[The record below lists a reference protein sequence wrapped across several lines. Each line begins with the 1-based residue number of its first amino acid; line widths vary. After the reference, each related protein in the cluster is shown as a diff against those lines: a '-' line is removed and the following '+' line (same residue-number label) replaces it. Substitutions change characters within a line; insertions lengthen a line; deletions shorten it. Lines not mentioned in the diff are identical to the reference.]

1 MPHKWHKQNT
11 KFPSDGNCVFTP
23 RGEAFQSII
32 WQWSLVTPYP
42 HEKTR
47 LRKNWA
53 ENREQIFVAAPMAV
67 DDILKWPIQNDFK
80 KKIILRPE
88 TLKTGAANIFQAMPT
103 STSRAVPQPRR
114 AAPPS
119 STPQSEASTPLPRPL
134 FLHTLQYFLSRNP
147 SRLWLSDHR
156 DFRAIELLSPNPHP
170 YPSVTPDPLLQPAL
184 TVQIMFQI
192 HPRSHLEA
200 KQSNFRSAPEVTER
214 NGRRSGLPPASG
226 SPSALKGNF
235 RPHEVNFRSEY
246 STRRIAS
253 SWRRHSS
260 LAGRPSAGPAAA
272 LAEGAIL
279 RPRSNFRSLQ
289 EGDVRA
295 KRLVSLGF

>member
-1 MPHKWHKQNT
+1 
-11 KFPSDGNCVFTP
+11 
-23 RGEAFQSII
+23 
-32 WQWSLVTPYP
+32 
-42 HEKTR
+42 
-47 LRKNWA
+47 
-53 ENREQIFVAAPMAV
+53 
-67 DDILKWPIQNDFK
+67 
-80 KKIILRPE
+80 
-88 TLKTGAANIFQAMPT
+88 MPT
-103 STSRAVPQPRR
+103 SISRAVPQPSR
-114 AAPPS
+114 ATPPS

-156 DFRAIELLSPNPHP
+156 VFRAIKLLSPNPHP
-170 YPSVTPDPLLQPAL
+170 HPSVTPDPLLQPAL

-214 NGRRSGLPPASG
+214 NGRRSGPPPPSW

-253 SWRRHSS
+253 CRRRHSS
-260 LAGRPSAGPAAA
+260 LAGRSSAGPAAA

-279 RPRSNFRSLQ
+279 RPQTSVPSRRGTCGRRDLSFWAFSPQRTVFSSRKMWSSRPGQVPSPVTVRGVNPPRFCSLSRTPTLQ
-289 EGDVRA
+289 DYVLMWKQIVIY
-295 KRLVSLGF
+295 KRCL